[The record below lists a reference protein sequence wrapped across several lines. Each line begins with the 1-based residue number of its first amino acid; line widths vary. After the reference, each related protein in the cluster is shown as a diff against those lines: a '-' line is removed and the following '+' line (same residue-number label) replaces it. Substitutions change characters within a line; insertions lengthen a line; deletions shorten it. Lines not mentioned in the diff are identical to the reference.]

1 VGDPQQRLALHI
13 LRTKKLVPEHV
24 ETRSLYIPNNPGH
37 AQGQLRMWVDIFS
50 KDANI
55 PPPVDISPRK
65 PEKYELRVVV
75 WDTEDVY
82 LDETSVVTGERM
94 SDIYVKGWLRG
105 EDSTQKTD
113 VHYRSL
119 VGEGNFNWR
128 FVFPFEY
135 IPAEQTMIIRKKEHF
150 YSLTETEKRLPPV
163 LAVQIWDNDIFS
175 PDDFIGEW
183 NS

>member
-1 VGDPQQRLALHI
+1 MAMDLLIITIRKIDMRKGSWDYFCLSAYTCIHLHTPAYTH
-13 LRTKKLVPEHV
+13 L
-24 ETRSLYIPNNPGH
+24 NNKH

-94 SDIYVKGWLRG
+94 SDIYVKGLVCARVFMYACICLHNYAIIY
-105 EDSTQKTD
+105 TKLD
-113 VHYRSL
+113 V
-119 VGEGNFNWR
+119 
-128 FVFPFEY
+128 
-135 IPAEQTMIIRKKEHF
+135 AKQTM
-150 YSLTETEKRLPPV
+150 LCV
-163 LAVQIWDNDIFS
+163 LH
-175 PDDFIGEW
+175 
-183 NS
+183 